1 MVPQSSLPRFA
12 SLPLTRSSRSHI
24 PPSQLSSAGAF
35 QELGLNEREGHTL
48 STIRSAYLAVVMT
61 AHPDL
66 AGCCADRFKRIQ
78 AAYEELA
85 AAAQD
90 ADGRA
95 DGGKGTRGSG
105 TVHSMSL
112 GQALKEAVKRGE
124 YDTAWTAFQGL
135 VPG

>member
-1 MVPQSSLPRFA
+1 
-12 SLPLTRSSRSHI
+12 
-24 PPSQLSSAGAF
+24 
-35 QELGLNEREGHTL
+35 
-48 STIRSAYLAVVMT
+48 MT

-66 AGCCADRFKRIQ
+66 AGGCADRFKRIQ

-90 ADGRA
+90 ADG
-95 DGGKGTRGSG
+95 GKGARGSG